1 MKSQKSI
8 IVTRTVVCFLSFAF
22 VIQFFSCA
30 SNKNIYDSGKESEN
44 NEASSTENDG
54 QESSYNKEQ
63 RKEEVH
69 VNWDKK
75 VESMDEITGLWRASY
90 DGSEYEWPFVLNG
103 KKYLR
108 IAYTEK
114 DVTEDFANYAKNHNM
129 DFNKLWSH
137 RYAYLGNI
145 YGVKLQDGR
154 LVPSPYSHE
163 NGIQQGIKLRAD
175 YTRSYSRNIGFRIFA
190 RNEIL
195 VPETIARNN
204 ASSFTL
210 KYNLGEYSI
219 VRRNRFNGGTL
230 VLDGDFTVYKKTEDY
245 WTK

>member
-1 MKSQKSI
+1 MKSRKSVI
-8 IVTRTVVCFLSFAF
+8 LNKVKFLLLSFAF
-22 VIQFFSCA
+22 IILFFSCA
-30 SNKNIYDSGKESEN
+30 TNKSISDKTETESINSSSEIDQKDSLSEN
-44 NEASSTENDG
+44 
-54 QESSYNKEQ
+54 QQ
-63 RKEEVH
+63 KEERQTS
-69 VNWDKK
+69 WEKK
-75 VESMDEITGLWRASY
+75 VESIDEISGLWRAY
-90 DGSEYEWPFVLNG
+90 GGSEYEWPFVLNG